1 MSNNGLTAVWVA
13 RLQHTKREQK
23 LEAARRPQTFVK
35 APFNSF
41 NSKSTRKCA
50 IPVPECYSV
59 CHVHVLSKLVTI
71 FFLSFSSLK
80 CNQLSLTRKKIIK
93 IRPQLSELSCGQ
105 KEEHTKAEE
114 IG

>member
-1 MSNNGLTAVWVA
+1 MSRA
-13 RLQHTKREQK
+13 RSLQVGYD
-23 LEAARRPQTFVK
+23 F
-35 APFNSF
+35 FSF
-41 NSKSTRKCA
+41 
-50 IPVPECYSV
+50 
-59 CHVHVLSKLVTI
+59 
-71 FFLSFSSLK
+71 FFIIKNK